1 MGHAG
6 TTDFLIEA
14 AGELFARD
22 GFERTTLKAVADRAG
37 VAKGLV
43 AHHFQSKHGLLL
55 AVVEH
60 YYDSLVQ
67 TMREEDDARREPRE
81 RIRALV
87 DVYFDF
93 MAASSAFPSLL
104 QHTANRDPEVLALAR
119 RKLSGLHEWIERNV
133 LTGLATRGPLSARQM
148 TLTLSGAVM
157 TYFNTAYLFDERGWR
172 SDPLEPE
179 ALNERREHL
188 RAIVDAL
195 WQLSYR
201 EARVADGCRAG

>member
-1 MGHAG
+1 MSMSQVG

-22 GFERTTLKAVADRAG
+22 GFERTTLQAVADRAG

-60 YYDSLVQ
+60 YYDRLVQ
-67 TMREEDDARREPRE
+67 TMREEDDPTLEPRA

-87 DVYFDF
+87 DVYFNF

-104 QHTANRDPEVLALAR
+104 QHTANRDPEVLVLAR
-119 RKLSGLHEWIERNV
+119 RKLSGLHDWIERNV
-133 LTGLATRGPLSARQM
+133 LTGLAKRGPLSARQM

-157 TYFNTAYLFDERGWR
+157 TYFTTAYLFDERGWR
-172 SDPLEPE
+172 SDPLDPE
-179 ALNERREHL
+179 ALGERREHL

-195 WQLSYR
+195 WQLSYE
-201 EARVADGCRAG
+201 EARGAS